1 MSNSNT
7 LKTPQTSINSPT
19 NGYIKTP
26 CTGFNN
32 LTLNSTSN
40 GRIRKN
46 VSNEKPSN
54 FTYKLENALREESES
69 PRHPNLHMVIGGGN
83 KISIDHLMS
92 NDVKMALL
100 SGSDEEDND
109 HSEDDGFSNNSYSPG
124 RMSVSPDHKP
134 NEKDFYYDDEYLSV
148 DYDLMT
154 THQKKYNYNKTVLL
168 HDPFMS
174 SAIKE
179 KESSTST
186 ATASTIK
193 PNNDPFMSSAIYK
206 KEKPSTSTS
215 SSSTTAKSN
224 NDPFMSSPINSKK
237 TYKSE
242 TSIIDTSSAWIDQV
256 FIKPKLP
263 KHRSKKGK
271 ERAEELLEDPTQHGH
286 VLKENKAPTFW
297 LEKYGGSP
305 KFEKI
310 AKKTPENN
318 YTTHYQGPLHEITVE
333 HKSQSLQTSTSS
345 SSISSSQSSSQ
356 SSPTSV
362 SSTVS
367 SSDNDSHV
375 RKKMILNVSP
385 NRMRFMRSLSPV
397 RDDLGKRKGKEPWR
411 PDNNDH

>member
-1 MSNSNT
+1 
-7 LKTPQTSINSPT
+7 
-19 NGYIKTP
+19 
-26 CTGFNN
+26 
-32 LTLNSTSN
+32 
-40 GRIRKN
+40 
-46 VSNEKPSN
+46 
-54 FTYKLENALREESES
+54 
-69 PRHPNLHMVIGGGN
+69 MVIGGGN

-154 THQKKYNYNKTVLL
+154 TPSQKKYSYNKTVLL

-186 ATASTIK
+186 ASTSTIK
-193 PNNDPFMSSAIYK
+193 PDNDPFMSSAIYK
-206 KEKPSTSTS
+206 KEKPTSSTS
-215 SSSTTAKSN
+215 STTKSN
-224 NDPFMSSPINSKK
+224 SDPFMSSPINNKK
-237 TYKSE
+237 THKSDAA
-242 TSIIDTSSAWIDQV
+242 IIDTSSAWIDQV

-318 YTTHYQGPLHEITVE
+318 YTTHYQGPLHEITLE
-333 HKSQSLQTSTSS
+333 HKSQPLQTSTSS

-356 SSPTSV
+356 SSPTSA

-397 RDDLGKRKGKEPWR
+397 RDELGKRKGKEPWR